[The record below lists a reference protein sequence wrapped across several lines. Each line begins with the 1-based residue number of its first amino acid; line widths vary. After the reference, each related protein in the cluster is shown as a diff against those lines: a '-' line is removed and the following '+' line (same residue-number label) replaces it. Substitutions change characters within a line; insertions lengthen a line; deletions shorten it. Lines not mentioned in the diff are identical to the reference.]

1 MQSMP
6 PDMPTGW
13 SAERKAI
20 VSWALY
26 DWANSA
32 FLLIVASAFFP
43 IFLKQYWNA
52 EGDPSGSTL
61 LLGAANSG
69 ASIIVALLAPIAG
82 AIADRGS
89 AKKKYLVACTA
100 VAAAATAG
108 LALAGRGEWQAAI
121 LLFVLASI
129 GFSIALIF
137 YDALMVDVAAEGQMH
152 VVSALGYGLGYLGGG
167 VLLMVNVAMTLWPK
181 IFGLADTAQAIR
193 ASFILVALWW
203 VLFTIPLVLFVRER
217 SNPETMGGSAAIA
230 AALRQIAA
238 TLRQVRKMPTIWLF
252 LLAYW
257 CYIDGVYT
265 IARMA
270 VDYGMAIGLQPT
282 SLIIA
287 LLVTQLVGFPA
298 SMAFGYA
305 GNRIGAKPAILAGI
319 VAYTGATAW
328 SYYMTQ
334 MWEFFVLALMIGIVQ
349 GGLQSLSRSFYARLI
364 PPGQAGEFFGF
375 FNMVG
380 KVATVLGPLMVG
392 LAARFT
398 GSPRLSILAVL
409 LLFIA
414 GASLLA
420 LVEGGEA
427 SSSDHA
433 RH

>member
-1 MQSMP
+1 MQAMP
-6 PDMPTGW
+6 PDRPTGW
-13 SAERKAI
+13 SAGRKAI

-26 DWANSA
+26 DWANSV

-43 IFLKQYWNA
+43 IFLKQYWS

-82 AIADRGS
+82 ALADRGS

-108 LALAGRGEWQAAI
+108 LALAGRGQWQAAVA
-121 LLFVLASI
+121 LFVLASI

-137 YDALMVDVAAEGQMH
+137 YDALMVDVATEAQMH

-167 VLLMVNVAMTLWPK
+167 LLLIANVAMTIWPK
-181 IFGLADTAQAIR
+181 VFGFADSAQAVR

-203 VLFTIPLVLFVRER
+203 ALFTIPLVLFVRER
-217 SNPETMGGSAAIA
+217 SNPEKTGGRAAIA
-230 AALRQIAA
+230 AALRRIAA
-238 TLRQVRKMPTIWLF
+238 TVRQVRNMPTVWLF

-270 VDYGMAIGLQPT
+270 VDYGMAIGLKPT

-287 LLVTQLVGFPA
+287 LLITQLVGFPA
-298 SMAFGYA
+298 SMAFGHA
-305 GNRIGAKPAILAGI
+305 GARIGAKPVILAGI
-319 VAYTGATAW
+319 IAYIGATGW
-328 SYYMTQ
+328 SYYMTEI
-334 MWEFFVLALMIGIVQ
+334 WEFFVLAAIIGIVQ
-349 GGLQSLSRSFYARLI
+349 GGVQSLSRSFYARLI
-364 PPGQAGEFFGF
+364 PPGRAGEFFGF

-392 LAARFT
+392 VAASFT

-420 LVEGGEA
+420 LVEDGTG

-433 RH
+433 SY

>member
-6 PDMPTGW
+6 PKG

-20 VSWALY
+20 LSWALY
-26 DWANSA
+26 DWANSV

-43 IFLKQYWNA
+43 VFLKQYWNTD
-52 EGDPSGSTL
+52 GDPSVSTL

-82 AIADRGS
+82 AIADRGA
-89 AKKKYLVACTA
+89 AKKKYLLACTVVAA
-100 VAAAATAG
+100 VATAA
-108 LALAGRGEWQAAI
+108 LSLAGRGEWQAAV
-121 LLFVLASI
+121 LLFILASI

-137 YDALMVDVAAEGQMH
+137 YDALLVTVATEGQMH
-152 VVSALGYGLGYLGGG
+152 MVSALGYGLGYLGGG
-167 VLLMVNVAMTLWPK
+167 LLLIVNIAMTIWPHV
-181 IFGLADTAQAIR
+181 FGLADSAQAVR
-193 ASFILVALWW
+193 ASFILVGLWW
-203 VLFTIPLVLFVRER
+203 VLFTIPLVVFVRER
-217 SNPETMGGSAAIA
+217 SIPETIGGRAAIA

-238 TLRQVRKMPTIWLF
+238 TLREVRKLRTVWLF

-270 VDYGMAIGLQPT
+270 VDYGMAIGLKPT
-282 SLIIA
+282 SLIVA
-287 LLVTQLVGFPA
+287 LLITQLVGFPA

-305 GNRIGAKPAILAGI
+305 GTRIGAKAAILAGI
-319 VAYTGATAW
+319 LAYIGATAW
-328 SYYMTQ
+328 SYYMTEL
-334 MWEFFVLALMIGIVQ
+334 WEFFVLAGMIGIVQ
-349 GGLQSLSRSFYARLI
+349 GGVQSLSRSFYARLV

-392 LAARFT
+392 LAASFT

-414 GASLLA
+414 GASLLV
-420 LVEGGEA
+420 LVEDGE
-427 SSSDHA
+427 SSSSADA
-433 RH
+433 RP